1 MRLIDGDA
9 LHNRVCAI
17 RCGCTPDMCE
27 YEDDIGKYCE
37 FSQFIAYAPTMDAA
51 PIIHAEWIFDR
62 PHHYKCSH
70 CGLMWGDSALM
81 MHYCP
86 KCGSEMSP
94 DYKVCWPDSPKKT
107 FHREDK

>member
-1 MRLIDGDA
+1 MPKEIEKMRLIDADA
-9 LHNRVCAI
+9 LKAEFTGNFQTAYQTAEIHAI
-17 RCGCTPDMCE
+17 IDTTPTPD
-27 YEDDIGKYCE
+27 
-37 FSQFIAYAPTMDAA
+37 FAYT
-51 PIIHAEWIFDR
+51 PIFRAEWIFDR

-94 DYKVCWPDSPKKT
+94 DYKVCWPDSPKKI
-107 FHREDK
+107 FHREDKP